1 MEKHG
6 LIAFNHGIQTVLG
19 EAHRAF
25 DQNGYNLY
33 QNQWESP
40 D

>member
-1 MEKHG
+1 MRKPG

-19 EAHRAF
+19 EGHSTF
-25 DQNGYNLY
+25 DQMDIIYI
-33 QNQWESP
+33 QNQWKST